1 MRFRTELK
9 NIRTFASESSFLK
22 LLVFASFFIVSQL
35 LLTVNF

>member
-9 NIRTFASESSFLK
+9 NIRTFASESSFLE